1 MLYSP
6 KRVFILKNN
15 NYCEISL
22 KEFRQLKNNQL
33 KDSFFVCIHGF
44 LLEVTQEFYR
54 RYYKELHRLK
64 YIAKLD
70 KEKLLSYNAW
80 DTEDSNGEDV
90 LVSAD
95 NVHKQVVDTL
105 MKEKLSQSIA
115 TLTAD
120 EQLLLHRHYT
130 EELSEL
136 QLSELYGITQQAIN
150 RRLQRIRIKLKKL
163 LES

>member
-64 YIAKLD
+64 YIAKLA
-70 KEKLLSYNAW
+70 KKNYF
-80 DTEDSNGEDV
+80 
-90 LVSAD
+90 
-95 NVHKQVVDTL
+95 HITL
-105 MKEKLSQSIA
+105 GIQKIP
-115 TLTAD
+115 TA
-120 EQLLLHRHYT
+120 
-130 EELSEL
+130 
-136 QLSELYGITQQAIN
+136 
-150 RRLQRIRIKLKKL
+150 KMC
-163 LES
+163 